1 MVIIYRPNVP
11 GCNIVS
17 RKLANNSVHVKNST
31 KGLDKVPS
39 TAAKKKF
46 AAKLRKVR
54 WRIYRDIDLKKG
66 NNIIKSLKY
75 YKRQVRFFLRCFSMN
90 LKPEEPSIWNEKVSK
105 TSDDVHAFKRNKKKK
120 VESCVNCSCMK
131 ASSIDAA
138 LLMLSAAYNFVKA
151 NRASLNK
158 VKRDNAEY
166 LDVEIDDDESGD
178 DIVATDEH
186 EAGVSIPRLWWF
198 ERKETPVNDVAENT
212 TEKEAS
218 DEDNGFAKTEI
229 AVGSSRPTVF
239 KPVDWTKYIK

>member
-1 MVIIYRPNVP
+1 MVIIYHPNVP
-11 GCNIVS
+11 GSNIVS
-17 RKLANNSVHVKNST
+17 RKLAKNSVHVKNST

-66 NNIIKSLKY
+66 NVIKSLKY
-75 YKRQVRFFLRCFSMN
+75 YKRQVRLFLKCFSKK
-90 LKPEEPSIWNEKVSK
+90 LKPEEPSIWKEKVYK

-120 VESCVNCSCMK
+120 ESCVNCSCMK

-158 VKRDNAEY
+158 VKRDTAEY

-186 EAGVSIPRLWWF
+186 EVGVSIPRLWWF
-198 ERKETPVNDVAENT
+198 ERKETPVNDVAENIA
-212 TEKEAS
+212 EKEAPDKDKGS
-218 DEDNGFAKTEI
+218 AKTEI
-229 AVGSSRPTVF
+229 AVGPSKPTVF
-239 KPVDWTKYIK
+239 KPVDWTKCIK